1 MAKPLRTPP
10 PTSSVARFLDVD
22 AATRAVASNAPAS
35 QPPQPHSTA
44 SETPLSIRPE
54 LNSRTGFSDGTTS
67 DALHIKREFILSLEA
82 EETLLRLV
90 DLYRRST
97 GARLSGSHL
106 LRAIL
111 KGAAAC
117 MGSIEQEVHRMGRLK
132 LPSNARGRE
141 AQREA
146 FEERLAEAFVNAI
159 RAAASYPRRQN

>member
-1 MAKPLRTPP
+1 MP
-10 PTSSVARFLDVD
+10 VD
-22 AATRAVASNAPAS
+22 S
-35 QPPQPHSTA
+35 
-44 SETPLSIRPE
+44 PLSIRPE
-54 LNSRTGFSDGTTS
+54 LNSRTGFSEGTTS

-82 EETLLRLV
+82 EETLTRLV

-117 MGSIEQEVHRMGRLK
+117 MGSLEREVHQMGRLK

-146 FEERLAEAFVNAI
+146 FEDRLAEAFINAI
-159 RAAASYPRRQN
+159 RAAAAYPRRQN